1 MKYLNIENVE
11 PTILKAIVAAQ
22 TKYRDGVSEY
32 LTDKNADFNISVTTL
47 AKPVQAHYLTIRHWD
62 DIEVDIRDCY
72 PSLMGGIFHAIAEDN
87 AMPGDVVEKRYGR
100 TFKVP
105 VDGVIHRVH
114 IHGACDRYNL
124 EQGYMKD
131 YKFTSMAA
139 MNFDKSD
146 YEQQLNI
153 LRFLLPSEEKH
164 QIRTLSNI
172 FVFRDYRASEAKEGR
187 SPQPMFCKEITHP
200 IWDDEQTKEV
210 LRIRLVQ
217 FIRSMSLP
225 DERLPECTKEEL
237 WYSRSG
243 FRIRFKTKKGEWG
256 KRSSG
261 WAETEEEAH
270 SLKEKK
276 PDSEYRLEPTTGKP
290 RRCSFCN
297 AANFCRQKKLLFPQ
311 NIAEEEEEQEE
322 IIDL

>member
-1 MKYLNIENVE
+1 MKYLNCDGVE

-47 AKPVQAHYLTIRHWD
+47 AKPVQAHFLTIRHWD
-62 DIEVDIRDCY
+62 EIEIDIRDCY

-87 AMPGDVVEKRYGR
+87 AMPGDVVEKRYGK

-105 VDGVIHRVH
+105 VDGVTHRVH
-114 IHGACDRYNL
+114 VHGACDRYNL

-131 YKFTSMAA
+131 YKFTSMMA

-153 LRFLLPSEEKH
+153 LRFLLPPEEKH
-164 QIRTLSNI
+164 RIRTLSNI

-187 SPQPMFCKEITHP
+187 SPQPMFCKELTHP
-200 IWDDEQTKEV
+200 IWDDEQTKDI
-210 LRIRLVQ
+210 LRIRLVS
-217 FIRSMSLP
+217 FIRSMHLP
-225 DERLPECTKEEL
+225 DDRLPECTKEEL

-243 FRIRFKTKKGEWG
+243 FRIRFKTKQGEWG

-261 WAETEEEAH
+261 WAESEEEAH
-270 SLKEKK
+270 SLSAKK
-276 PDSEYRLEPTTGKP
+276 PNTEYRLEPTTGKP
-290 RRCSFCN
+290 RRCGFCN
-297 AANFCRQKKLLFPQ
+297 AAAFCKQRKAMLGQST
-311 NIAEEEEEQEE
+311 EDDEQEE
-322 IIDL
+322 TIEL